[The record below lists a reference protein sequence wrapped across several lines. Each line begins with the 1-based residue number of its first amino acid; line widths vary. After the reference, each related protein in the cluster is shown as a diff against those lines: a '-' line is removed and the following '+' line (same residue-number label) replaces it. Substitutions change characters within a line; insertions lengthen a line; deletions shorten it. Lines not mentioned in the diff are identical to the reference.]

1 MNIFLISKAY
11 FTSKVYLENSMENE
25 VKSPNDELQE
35 LMNEIN
41 SLTSTEIKNDQN
53 TTKFNELL
61 NELSNTINT
70 NLASISQFT
79 QEYKQRLIPCVKA
92 FEELPVNPF
101 EKAVQSSID
110 SLKVFLMSNDP
121 SNYFIPQMQQ
131 KSTVILKFLSKI
143 SEIIQENQ
151 IYMKWAERAL
161 LDFDTQDW
169 HIKTTAPDI
178 LKQFQNSISAINTT
192 DSRMVLHIVRSLLLD
207 FKA

>member
-1 MNIFLISKAY
+1 
-11 FTSKVYLENSMENE
+11 MENE
-25 VKSPNDELQE
+25 IKSPNDELQE
-35 LMNEIN
+35 LISEIN
-41 SLTSTEIKNDQN
+41 SLTSAEVKNDPGSAQ
-53 TTKFNELL
+53 FNDLL
-61 NELSNTINT
+61 KQLSNSVNT

-79 QEYKQRLIPCVKA
+79 QEYKQRLIPCAKA

-101 EKAVQSSID
+101 EKAVQSNFD
-110 SLKVFLMSNDP
+110 SLKEFLKSNEP
-121 SNYFIPQMQQ
+121 SNFFIPQMQQ

-169 HIKTTAPDI
+169 HIKATAPDI
-178 LKQFQNSISAINTT
+178 LKHFQDSLSKVNTT
-192 DSRMVLHIVRSLLLD
+192 ESRMVLHIVRSLLLD